1 MPDVYGNAKDFF
13 DPDIQQGELFGF
25 VIMILIVF
33 GGCIKTENPTTPIVS
48 IGK

>member
-1 MPDVYGNAKDFF
+1 MIKVKLFM
-13 DPDIQQGELFGF
+13 QMEMFGF